1 MTGDPRAF
9 LTIDRGS
16 ATVAIAL
23 IGRVAGAWRLIGSLA
38 LPAAID
44 DEAAIHLLLARVRAA
59 DPRLARSLGVDV
71 DGSDALPTVAVRS
84 SPARRIAVVA
94 ASQRALAPLVAAAD
108 RSGWQT
114 RAASAETMD
123 PLEMTRMLLDES
135 VDAILAGAG
144 DPPGA
149 DERGALA
156 ELTALVAAAAARR
169 PERLVVLAGAM
180 TDGAAAHGDLQTRA
194 GETIFAP
201 AARSGPAG
209 APLRSLLAELAL
221 PLDDARRSLGPAA
234 ETLAGILDRTVE
246 LVEVGYGGG
255 LRAVATPGQPG
266 EAPDLEMALVPGAGL
281 CPADPDDH
289 AVDQVLGWLTVA
301 SDRHRLRDRLRE
313 LRIAPWA
320 DIAGDGIALRL
331 AAARAALGRL
341 VEATPGSA
349 TTRSPDLVVACGG
362 VWSSVAP
369 TSIALSI
376 VDVLRRAG
384 ASAFAFDHA
393 RLLGPL
399 GSIPDS
405 AERRAV
411 MADLVDDLLLPLGSV
426 ITPAG
431 LRAGRTVGSVELHGR
446 PGRPGSGG
454 PVDLHAGGLEVVA
467 LPPGAV
473 ATAEFHFR
481 DGVRLGGRGR
491 QFAVDVAGG
500 LGGLLVDLRDVPLRL
515 PERADR
521 RRELL
526 EGWQSTATAAGAARV

>member
-1 MTGDPRAF
+1 MNGDPRAF
-9 LTIDRGS
+9 LTLDRGA
-16 ATVAIAL
+16 ATVSVAL
-23 IGRVAGAWRLIGSLA
+23 IGRVRGTWRLVGSVA

-44 DEAAIHLLLARVRAA
+44 DDDAIHLLLARARTTDVA
-59 DPRLARSLGVDV
+59 LARGLGILD
-71 DGSDALPTVAVRS
+71 DRPDTLPTVGVRS
-84 SPARRIAVVA
+84 VPARRLAVVA
-94 ASQRALAPLVAAAD
+94 SSQRALAPLVAAAE

-114 RAASAETMD
+114 RAASAETTD
-123 PLEMTRMLLDES
+123 PLEMTRLLLDAS

-169 PERLVVLAGAM
+169 PECLVVLAGAM
-180 TDGAAAHGDLQTRA
+180 TDGAAAHGDLTARA
-194 GETIFAP
+194 GETMFAP

-221 PLDDARRSLGPAA
+221 PPDDARRSLGPAA

-246 LVEVGYGGG
+246 LVETGYGGG
-255 LRAVATPGQPG
+255 LRAVATPGAPG
-266 EAPDLEMALVPGAGL
+266 EPPHLEMAIVPGAGL

-289 AVDQVLGWLTVA
+289 VVDQVLGWLTVA

-320 DIAGDGIALRL
+320 DLAGDGVALRL
-331 AAARAALGRL
+331 ASARAALGRL
-341 VEATPGSA
+341 VEAVPDAA
-349 TTRSPDLVVACGG
+349 TASPPDLVVASGG

-369 TSIALSI
+369 TAIALAI
-376 VDVLRRAG
+376 NDVLRRAG
-384 ASAFAFDHA
+384 ASAYAFDHA

-399 GSIPDS
+399 GSIPDP

-426 ITPAG
+426 VTPAG
-431 LRAGRTVGSVELHGR
+431 LKTGRTIGHVRVHGR
-446 PGRPGSGG
+446 PERVGSSE
-454 PVDLHAGGLEVVA
+454 PLDLHAGGIEVVA
-467 LPPGAV
+467 LPPGTV
-473 ATAEFHFR
+473 ATAEFQFR

-500 LGGLLVDLRDVPLRL
+500 LGGLMVDLRDVPLRL

-526 EGWQSTATAAGAARV
+526 QGWQSTAAAAGAARV